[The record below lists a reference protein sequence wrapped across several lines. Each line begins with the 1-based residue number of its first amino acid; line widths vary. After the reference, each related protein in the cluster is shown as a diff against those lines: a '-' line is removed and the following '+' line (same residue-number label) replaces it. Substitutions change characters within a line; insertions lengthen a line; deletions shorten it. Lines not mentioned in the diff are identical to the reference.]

1 MSAQLSPAI
10 RALQLRLTSPLDSIT
25 GRVRD
30 DLSGVRVW
38 YSKISGFDVATQG
51 TLAFDGLSLSIVI
64 PDLDA
69 SETYYVKYAFVS
81 AIDTSVY
88 TIQPQLVGT
97 VLADS
102 PELGEIV
109 GAITHAQYRDT
120 FFVINIDGQDV
131 DVELRFDRTTGGP
144 ASLTWN
150 GQYVQC
156 SRPFISQEL
165 GINNVSATEPPN
177 PFAKQVWLDVSEL

>member
-10 RALQLRLTSPLDSIT
+10 RALQLRLTSPVDQNT
-25 GRVRD
+25 GKVRD
-30 DLSGVRVW
+30 DLSSVLVW
-38 YSKISGFDVATQG
+38 YSKTPNFDIATQG
-51 TLAFDGLSLSIVI
+51 TLAFNGLSLSIVI

-69 SETYYVKYAFVS
+69 EETYYVKYAFVS
-81 AIDTSVY
+81 AIDTAVY
-88 TIQPQLVGT
+88 TVKAELSAT

-102 PELGEIV
+102 PELNQIV

-150 GQYVQC
+150 GQLIQC

-165 GINNVSATEPPN
+165 GINNISATEPPN
-177 PFAKQVWLDVSEL
+177 PFAKQLWLDVSQP

>member
-1 MSAQLSPAI
+1 MSASLSPAI
-10 RALQLRLTSPLDSIT
+10 RALQLRLSSPIDSIT
-25 GRVRD
+25 GKVRD
-30 DLSGVRVW
+30 DLSSVRVW
-38 YSKISGFDVATQG
+38 YSKTQNFDIATQG

-69 SETYYVKYAFVS
+69 EETYYVKYAFIS
-81 AIDTSVY
+81 AIDPAVY
-88 TIQPQLVGT
+88 TIRQELSAT
-97 VLADS
+97 VLPDS
-102 PELGEIV
+102 PELGQIV

-150 GQYVQC
+150 GQLIQC

-165 GINNVSATEPPN
+165 GINNISATEPPN
-177 PFAKQVWLDVSEL
+177 PFAKQLWLDVSQP